1 MSVTRRGF
9 LSLVGTGAAA
19 LAIEKALPAV
29 FRPAAVVPGVRVRQ
43 LADVP
48 QVERYVM
55 SFTPELG
62 FQEIVEPGGI
72 TRLLCYPQVLFRPDR
87 LMFDAGTD
95 LGKFSLC
102 QLVMGDSPEADQ
114 VVGEVPAEI
123 FSPLN
128 YGVRHVW
135 DVVRPGEQVVLAL
148 RNVSNV
154 EAEFRAA
161 AMVGLR
167 AR

>member
-1 MSVTRRGF
+1 MNRRGF

-19 LAIEKALPAV
+19 LAIEKALPPM
-29 FRPAAVVPGVRVRQ
+29 FRPPAIAGVRQ
-43 LADVP
+43 LADAP
-48 QVERYVM
+48 QVERYMM
-55 SFTPELG
+55 SFAPELG
-62 FQEIVEPGGI
+62 FQEIVEPGAI
-72 TRLLCYPQVLFRPDR
+72 TRLVCYSQVLFRPDR
-87 LMFDAGTD
+87 LMFGPGTD

-102 QLVMGDSPEADQ
+102 QLALGDSPEADQ
-114 VVGEVPAEI
+114 VVGEVPAE
-123 FSPLN
+123 FFAPTA
-128 YGVRHVW
+128 YGGGSMQVW
-135 DVVRPGEQVVLAL
+135 DVVRPGEQIVLAL